1 MTTATLNCR
10 NRSKLKSD
18 LETGIY
24 DIVIIG
30 GGITGAGVARDA
42 VLRGLSVALIEAQDF
57 ASGTSSRSSKMIHG
71 GLRYL
76 IQGDIPVVK
85 ESASERATLHRIAPH
100 LAKRSSYV
108 LTAKSLKE
116 ELALRAALLVYE
128 KLGKVAKIDHHERWS
143 LSHLQQEEPRLD
155 TTGVRSAIV
164 YPEYLTDDARL
175 TLANVR
181 DAVAHGAVAA
191 NYWRAEKL
199 EKKSGI
205 FSVSVSSMLPGD
217 AHSATVRAK
226 AVLNAAGPWVD
237 AVCNLESKS
246 YRPKLALSRGVHVVV
261 PHATLPV
268 NNTVVMSTPD
278 KRKTFAVPN
287 GRFTY
292 IGTTDEFYP
301 HSDYW
306 PEVKRSDIDYLFDT
320 TTKYFP
326 SCLLMQD
333 DIVSVWSG
341 VRPLVGSTDQK
352 ATEIS
357 RKDEMWYG
365 DLGVLSIGGGKL
377 SAYRAMAERV
387 VNKLVQDN
395 GFNASGCQ
403 TSERPLPGGEPH
415 PNNGATDTQSERWRS
430 LYGSEAEI
438 VSSYGEG
445 LAAEVQFAVEHE
457 GAVRLEDYW
466 VRRSSRAWFD
476 DNAGLDTLEPA
487 AAIMGDL
494 LSWSESRQKEEIN
507 HCLRIDAL
515 SRAGL

>member
-10 NRSKLKSD
+10 DRSKLKSD
-18 LETGIY
+18 LETGVY
-24 DIVIIG
+24 DLLIIG

-42 VLRGLSVALIEAQDF
+42 ALRGLSVALVEAQDF

-100 LAKRSSYV
+100 LAKRSNYI
-108 LTAKSLKE
+108 LTAKSLTE
-116 ELALRAALLVYE
+116 ELTLRAALMVYE
-128 KLGKVAKIDHHERWS
+128 KLGKVAKVDHHERWS
-143 LSHLQQEEPRLD
+143 VSRLQQEEPLLN
-155 TTGVRSAIV
+155 TMGVRSAIV
-164 YPEYLTDDARL
+164 YPEFLTDDARL

-181 DAVAHGAVAA
+181 DAASSGAIVG
-191 NYWRAEKL
+191 NYWRAERI
-199 EKKSGI
+199 EKQAGI
-205 FSVSVSSMLPGD
+205 FSVAVASMLPGD
-217 AHSATVRAK
+217 TYSATVRTK

-237 AVCNLESKS
+237 SICELESKT
-246 YRPKLALSRGVHVVV
+246 YKPKLALSRGIHVVV
-261 PHATLPV
+261 PHSALPV

-278 KRKTFAVPN
+278 KRKIFAVPS

-292 IGTTDEFYP
+292 LGTTDEFYP

-306 PEVKRSDIDYLFDT
+306 PEVKRSDVDYLFAT
-320 TTKYFP
+320 TNAYFP
-326 SCLLMQD
+326 GSLLMLE

-365 DLGVLSIGGGKL
+365 DLGVLSVGGGKL
-377 SAYRAMAERV
+377 SAYRAMAERIV
-387 VNKLVQDN
+387 DKLVTDN
-395 GFNASGCQ
+395 GFSATTCQ
-403 TSERPLPGGEPH
+403 TSERPLPGG
-415 PNNGATDTQSERWRS
+415 DTMRASFSGESEAGRWWD
-430 LYGSEAEI
+430 LYGSEAAA
-438 VSSYGEG
+438 VSSYGSG
-445 LAAEVQFAVEHE
+445 LTAEVKFAVEHE
-457 GAVRLEDYW
+457 GALRLEDYW

-476 DNAGLDTLEPA
+476 DNAGLDTLSPA
-487 AAIMGDL
+487 ADIMAEQ
-494 LSWSESRQKEEIN
+494 LSWSESRRKEEIN

-515 SRAGL
+515 SRSGL